1 MEALADFLNA
11 EKFGESELIV
21 VNDGG
26 TDNGAQIVREKMK
39 KWPFIKLIDRKENRG
54 KGFAVRQGL
63 KAAAGDFIFYT
74 DADLPYL
81 TAPIKKMLGML
92 KNSEADLV
100 LVNRDMSADD
110 NYAKP
115 SRLRQITHVV
125 YSFLVRFL
133 IAIPFS
139 DTLAGLKGMNTEAAR
154 RILPKL
160 TIDRFSFDVELLL
173 VAKKMGLKIKEL
185 PVSLKNVGKSN
196 LKITKDGPQ
205 MFAEVIKIWARD
217 KKGKYD

>member
-1 MEALADFLNA
+1 MLADFFNT
-11 EKFGESELIV
+11 EKFGSGEIVV

-26 TDNGAQIVREKMK
+26 ADNGVQIVREKMK
-39 KWPFIKLIDRKENRG
+39 KYPFIRLIDRKENRG
-54 KGFAVRQGL
+54 KGFTVRQGL

-81 TAPIKKMLGML
+81 TAPIKKIFNMLTSG
-92 KNSEADLV
+92 EADLV
-100 LVNRDMSADD
+100 LANRDLSTDD
-110 NYAKP
+110 NDSKP
-115 SRLRQITHVV
+115 SWLRQITHII

-139 DTLAGLKGMNTEAAR
+139 DTLAGLKGMSANAAR
-154 RILPKL
+154 AIAPKL

-173 VAKKMGLKIKEL
+173 VAKKMGLKIKEM

-205 MFAEVIKIWARD
+205 MFAEVVKIWVRD
-217 KKGKYD
+217 KKGRYN